1 MIYLDNAATTP
12 LDPRV
17 LEAMLPYLR
26 EIHGNPSSVH
36 AAGRRARAAVERA
49 REQVA
54 ALARA
59 QPSEVIFTSGGTE
72 ADNFAFH
79 IAAAHDARRTL
90 WLVGAGEHH
99 AVLAPAARR
108 AVMGDGVLHLPV
120 DRRGCVEAA
129 TLHAA
134 LNETVAMVSLMHVN
148 NETGAVHDIAMLSGH
163 VHMVGALFHTD
174 AVQSAGKLALD
185 MHAMAIDMISLSAH
199 KIHGPKG
206 VGALL
211 VRRGIEVEPFLVGG
225 AQERGR
231 RGGTESVAQIVGF
244 GVAAELALQE
254 RETRLARWHVQREAF
269 LSLLRQSLP
278 GIMVNGEGGAVQPG
292 ILSVSFPSDMFE
304 LDGDALLLRMD
315 LDGIAVS
322 SGSACTAGSVEAS
335 HVMRAIGH
343 DEATARATLRVSF
356 GAQTTDEEV
365 RSAAQVLA
373 GHVAAM
379 RLVQR
384 EG

>member
-12 LDPRV
+12 LDRRV
-17 LEAMLPYLR
+17 LEAMLPYL
-26 EIHGNPSSVH
+26 EDAYGNPSSVH

-59 QPSEVIFTSGGTE
+59 HPSEVIFTSGGTE

-79 IAAAHDARRTL
+79 IAAAHDARRTI

-108 AVMGDGVLHLPV
+108 AVMGEAVLHLPV
-120 DRRGCVEAA
+120 DRRGCVEPA

-134 LNETVAMVSLMHVN
+134 LDDNVAMVSLMHVN
-148 NETGAVHDIAMLSGH
+148 NETGAVHDIAVLSGH
-163 VHMVGALFHTD
+163 AHMVGALFHTD

-185 MHAMAIDMISLSAH
+185 MHAMAIDMMSLSAH

-206 VGALL
+206 VGALI
-211 VRRGIEVEPFLVGG
+211 VRRGIEVEPFIVGG

-244 GVAAELALQE
+244 GVAAERALQE
-254 RETRLARWHVQREAF
+254 RDSRLARWHAQRNDF
-269 LSLLRQSLP
+269 LSVLRHSLA
-278 GIMVNGEGGAVQPG
+278 GIVVNGDGGGVQPG
-292 ILSVSFPSDMFE
+292 IVSISFPSDIFG
-304 LDGDALLLRMD
+304 LDGEALLLRMD

-335 HVMRAIGH
+335 HVMHAIGH
-343 DEATARATLRVSF
+343 DEVTARATLRVSF

-365 RSAAQVLA
+365 RSAAQILV
-373 GHVAAM
+373 GHVEEM
-379 RLVQR
+379 RTQP
-384 EG
+384 